1 MSGENASQATRRDA
15 RALLD
20 TAIAAAD
27 SAAAFIRTRA
37 GDSASLEWIEKSP
50 ADFVSEVDQGAE
62 ERIRQIVLAKH
73 PDARVIG
80 EELSPDAL
88 ADTGLAFIVDPL
100 DGTTN
105 FLHGYP
111 EYAVS
116 IGVAR
121 DAVLVA
127 AVVVNVPVGE
137 RFTALRGE
145 GAWRE
150 GTAIRVSRI
159 TDPGRALIGTGF
171 PFKHPDTLP
180 SWQRQFG
187 GVMLATAGVR
197 RAGAAALDLCDVACG
212 RFEAFWELRLAPWD
226 FAAGLLIV
234 REAGGIVTDLVGE
247 PPPLAH
253 SAIVAGNPA
262 MHRWLLETI
271 NAASDAT

>member
-1 MSGENASQATRRDA
+1 MSGENASQASRRDA
-15 RALLD
+15 HALLD
-20 TAIAAAD
+20 TAVAAAD
-27 SAAAFIRTRA
+27 AAAKFIRTRA
-37 GDSASLEWIEKSP
+37 GDPSALTWIEKSP
-50 ADFVSEVDQGAE
+50 ADFVSEVDRGAE
-62 ERIRQIVLAKH
+62 ERIRAIVLAAH
-73 PDARVIG
+73 ADARVIG
-80 EELSPDAL
+80 EELSPDLL

-121 DAVLVA
+121 EGELVA
-127 AVVVNVPVGE
+127 AVVVNVPTGE
-137 RFTALRGE
+137 TFTAVRGE
-145 GAWRE
+145 GARHN
-150 GTAIRVSRI
+150 GQPTRVSRI

-197 RAGAAALDLCDVACG
+197 RSGAAALDLCDVACG

-234 REAGGIVTDLVGE
+234 REAGGIITDLVGE

-271 NAASDAT
+271 ASATDAP

>member
-1 MSGENASQATRRDA
+1 MSGENASQASRRDA

-20 TAIAAAD
+20 TALTAAD
-27 SAAAFIRTRA
+27 AASDFIRTRA
-37 GDSASLEWIEKSP
+37 GDASSLAWIEKSP

-62 ERIRQIVLAKH
+62 ERIREIVLASH

-80 EELSPDAL
+80 EELSPDML
-88 ADTGLAFIVDPL
+88 AGTGLAFIVDPL

-116 IGVAR
+116 IGIAR
-121 DAVLVA
+121 EGELVA
-127 AVVVNVPVGE
+127 AVVINVPMGE

-145 GAWRE
+145 GAWRD
-150 GTAIRVSRI
+150 GKPIGVSRI

-180 SWQRQFG
+180 AWQRQFG

-234 REAGGIVTDLVGE
+234 REAGGVVTDLAGE

-253 SAIVAGNPA
+253 SAIVAGNPT
-262 MHRWLLETI
+262 MHRWLLQTI
-271 NAASDAT
+271 NSASDA